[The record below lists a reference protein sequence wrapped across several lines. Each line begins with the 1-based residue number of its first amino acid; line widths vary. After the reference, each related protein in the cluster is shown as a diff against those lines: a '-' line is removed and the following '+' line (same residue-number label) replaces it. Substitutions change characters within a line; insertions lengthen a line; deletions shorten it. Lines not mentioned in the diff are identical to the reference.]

1 VCAEPFRFAFPNLAL
16 VASALLLG
24 LTACTQPPA
33 PEAASAIPVP
43 PPVPEVEAGV
53 APVEI
58 IESPEIPETIES
70 APVGVGKVL
79 QGRASYYGKP
89 GGRFHG
95 RRTASGERFDPY
107 RLSAASNRF
116 PLGVRIAVRRLDKP
130 EHCLVVKVN
139 DRMHAR
145 HRVRIVDLSYAAGK
159 AFDMLRA
166 GTVRVEARQIDE
178 NAPDTPEACQ
188 QAFLVP
194 AMPQDRVQPP

>member
-1 VCAEPFRFAFPNLAL
+1 MCAEPRWFAFLNLAL
-16 VASALLLG
+16 AASALLLG
-24 LTACTQPPA
+24 LTACTLPRA
-33 PEAASAIPVP
+33 PEDASAIPVP
-43 PPVPEVEAGV
+43 PPAPEAGV
-53 APVEI
+53 APE
-58 IESPEIPETIES
+58 EIPAPPEAPAPPETLEPV
-70 APVGVGKVL
+70 PVGVGAVL
-79 QGRASYYGKP
+79 RGRASYYGKP

-107 RLSAASNRF
+107 RLTAASNRF

-130 EHCLVVKVN
+130 EHCLIVKMN

-166 GTVRVEARQIDE
+166 GTVRVEARQIDK
-178 NAPDTPEACQ
+178 NAPETPEACQ

-194 AMPQDRVQPP
+194 AMPP